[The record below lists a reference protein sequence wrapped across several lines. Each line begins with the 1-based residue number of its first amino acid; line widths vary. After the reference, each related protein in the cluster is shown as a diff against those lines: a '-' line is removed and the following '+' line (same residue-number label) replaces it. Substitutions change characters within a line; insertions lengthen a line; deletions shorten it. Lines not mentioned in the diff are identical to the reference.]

1 MTKLYLSRGSAA
13 YVPAT
18 IRGAWNKTS
27 DGSVI
32 GLYTDKDHPSAGVPS
47 ALTSTETNAAS
58 GYKSLVL
65 RAVSAPLS
73 ADHNFGGTLDVML
86 GVQESSTNA
95 DFAYFL
101 HVFVT
106 QGNSDFLRGTLLE
119 NYAELVANEW
129 PTSAVGRSLA
139 SAQSLNAV
147 SAVAGDRIVAEIG
160 FVAYNTTTLSRTG
173 TIYHGGGDADLAA
186 SGSATGGVGFLDFS
200 DTFALSSNPV
210 VRASQYAVET
220 LHRPVNANAR
230 LSQLPIETLRRPS
243 APRAILGQS
252 TIEVLRRNGAPPPTG
267 AQNNMIFVIAS

>member
-1 MTKLYLSRGSAA
+1 MTKLYLCRGGVA
-13 YVPAT
+13 YAPAT
-18 IRGAWNKTS
+18 IRGSWNKTS

-32 GLYTDKDHPSAGVPS
+32 GLYTGKDHPSAGEPS
-47 ALTSTETNAAS
+47 ALSSTETSSAS
-58 GYKSLVL
+58 GYKSLIM
-65 RAVSAPLS
+65 RAVSAPLA

-86 GVQESSTNA
+86 GVQENSTNA

-106 QGNSDFLRGTLLE
+106 QGDSDFLRGTLLE
-119 NYAELVANEW
+119 NYAEPIANEW
-129 PTSAVGRSLA
+129 PTAAIGRSLA

-160 FVAYNTTTLSRTG
+160 FVSYNTTTFSRTG
-173 TIYHGGGDADLAA
+173 AIYHGGGNTDLAA
-186 SGSATGGVGFLDFS
+186 SGSATEGVGFLDFS
-200 DTFALSSNPV
+200 DTFSLSSNPV
-210 VRASQYAVET
+210 VRASQYAVEA
-220 LHRPVNANAR
+220 LRRPVSPNAR

-243 APRAILGQS
+243 APRAIMGQS